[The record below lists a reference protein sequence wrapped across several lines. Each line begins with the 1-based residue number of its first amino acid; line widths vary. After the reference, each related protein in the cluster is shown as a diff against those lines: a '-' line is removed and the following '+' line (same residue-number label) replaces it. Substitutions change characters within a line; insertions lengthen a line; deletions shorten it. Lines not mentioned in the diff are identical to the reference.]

1 MLRKNNRFYKIRFE
15 RRGRMEELYITS
27 EITLN
32 KTTDER
38 ISD

>member
-15 RRGRMEELYITS
+15 RRDRMEELYITS

>member
-1 MLRKNNRFYKIRFE
+1 
-15 RRGRMEELYITS
+15 MEELYITS

-38 ISD
+38 VSPIPTNTEFFTYDQHVAKK